1 MDQGLSAGYGGAL
14 LKRGPAALAELLS
27 TIRAGVLLEPN
38 EPASCVDISY
48 LRAFSDE
55 RRRLRR
61 RAAIGKDQPSSAA
74 LDAALPFDFE
84 SAAPESLS

>member
-1 MDQGLSAGYGGAL
+1 MRGCAGCEAQRREQER
-14 LKRGPAALAELLS
+14 RG
-27 TIRAGVLLEPN
+27 
-38 EPASCVDISY
+38 
-48 LRAFSDE
+48 DE